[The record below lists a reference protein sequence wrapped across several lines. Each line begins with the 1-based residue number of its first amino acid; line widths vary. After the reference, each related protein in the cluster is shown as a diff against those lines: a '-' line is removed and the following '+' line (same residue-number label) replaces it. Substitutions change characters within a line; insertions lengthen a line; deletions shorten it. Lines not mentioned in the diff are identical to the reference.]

1 MRILISGAG
10 IAGLMTAHWLRRY
23 GFSPIIVERAPSLV
37 TGGYKIDVRGTALD
51 VLRRMGA
58 HDAIVASSTQM
69 RGALLVDREGNVINR
84 MTGDEFGHRVG
95 ADLEIVRGRLCEILM
110 ARTTDV
116 DVIFGDV
123 AASLTQSDDSVEVT
137 FRDGD
142 TCIFD
147 LVIGADG
154 LHSNI
159 RRQVF
164 GNESQY
170 LRDLGMYL
178 CVYSV
183 PNYLHLDRLEVQY
196 SEIGRVASIW
206 STHDEANAKACFGFA
221 ARDRQIDLRDRAQ
234 QEVALRTVYA
244 GIGWEV
250 PRLLELMPQASDW
263 YFDIAA
269 QVDMT
274 EWARGRVVLVGDAA
288 YCASPMSGQGS
299 SLALIGA
306 YVLAGELAAAG
317 GDHQTAFAE
326 YDRVMRPFI
335 SVNQALGIQS
345 AQFMTQDPASARVEL
360 SGGEIEA
367 VIDRSTHRIADAAN
381 AITLKDYSAFNAR
394 PIV

>member
-1 MRILISGAG
+1 MDILISGAG
-10 IAGLMTAHWLRRY
+10 IAGLTTAYWLRRY
-23 GFSPIIVERAPSLV
+23 GFSPTIIERAPSLV

-51 VLRRMGA
+51 VLRRMGV
-58 HDAIVASSTQM
+58 HDAVVALSTQM
-69 RGALLVDREGNVINR
+69 QGALLVDREGNVFNR

-95 ADLEIVRGRLCEILM
+95 ADLEIARGTLCEILM
-110 ARTTDV
+110 ARTTDI

-123 AASLTQSDDSVEVT
+123 VASLTQSDDSAEVT
-137 FRDGD
+137 FRDGNAR
-142 TCIFD
+142 TFD

-154 LHSNI
+154 VHSNI

-164 GNESQY
+164 GDESQY
-170 LRDLGMYL
+170 LRYLGMYL

-183 PNYLHLDRLEVQY
+183 PNYLHLDRMEVQY
-196 SEIGRVASIW
+196 SEIGRIAAIW
-206 STHDEANAKACFGFA
+206 STRDDADAKACFGFA
-221 ARDRQIDLRDRAQ
+221 AGDRQIDLHDRAQ
-234 QEVALRTVYA
+234 QEAALRTVYA

-269 QVDMT
+269 QVDMA

-317 GDHQTAFAE
+317 GDHQTAFAV

-335 SVNQALGIQS
+335 AVNQTLGIQS
-345 AQFMTQDPASARVEL
+345 AQFMTQDPANAPVEL
-360 SGGEIEA
+360 SGIEIES
-367 VIDRSTHRIADAAN
+367 VIDRSTNRIADAAN
-381 AITLKDYSAFNAR
+381 AITLKDYSAFTAG
-394 PIV
+394 PTV